1 MNLGLSNTNIFA
13 VVIDFVCGYCTAKTG
28 YNIVYADRCE
38 LYSEY
43 GDFLTGQGFAVLE
56 CRICKMLNIVT
67 MKVIEDFERPVDLFF
82 DENLFLAQNPNVV
95 HTHYDLDSRSIQP
108 VFLQFMGQFPTGLR
122 MIDEIPLEIQSD
134 LKEAARCLCVD
145 APNAALLMCRK
156 SIERVCIHLGI
167 ASTRSTLGSMLQA
180 LQSTG
185 KIAQSVIEDFQEIKE
200 WGNIGAHV
208 KDTEYV
214 PVELFE
220 AQKVFNMT
228 LLVVDRL
235 FTQPNRD
242 SIRIL
247 REHKKKQ
254 SSETSTGNSTED
266 MPF

>member
-1 MNLGLSNTNIFA
+1 MSLGLSNTNILA
-13 VVIDFVCGYCTAKTG
+13 VVTDFVCGYCMAKTG

-43 GDFLTGQGFAVLE
+43 GDFLDGQGFAVLE
-56 CRICKMLNIVT
+56 CRICKMLNFVT
-67 MKVIEDFERPVDLFF
+67 LKVIEDLERPVAPFF
-82 DENLFLAQNPNVV
+82 DENLYLAQNPKVV
-95 HTHYDLDSRSIQP
+95 HTRYDPDSRSIQP

-122 MIDEIPLEIQSD
+122 MSDEIPLEIQSD

-156 SIERVCIHLGI
+156 SIERVCIYLGI
-167 ASTRSTLGSMLQA
+167 ASTKSTLGGILQS

-220 AQKVFNMT
+220 AQKVFNLT

-235 FTQPNRD
+235 FNQTNRD
-242 SIRIL
+242 SIRTL
-247 REHKKKQ
+247 REQKKKQ
-254 SSETSTGNSTED
+254 SSDTTTGNSTED